1 MTISIKPK
9 KRRLLPPFTYLG
21 LLGFLIFFFIVAP
34 WFGKGDYA
42 RFALDLSL
50 MSLLIVSVYMC
61 SNKRNYLIIALFLA
75 APALLRLFFP
85 TTEVDEVTLAFNI
98 LFLAF
103 VIVVLLHLLFTTD
116 YVTTDVIYAALAVY
130 FLVGVFYGLIF
141 TLIECFFPG
150 SFSLPQVVENETFYG
165 AYGEDLIYFSFITL
179 TTSGY
184 GDIVPLSQPAK
195 FLCILEAI
203 TGQLYL
209 TVMIA
214 RLIGM
219 HISQLKQ

>member
-1 MTISIKPK
+1 MKAE
-9 KRRLLPPFTYLG
+9 KRGLFPPFTYLG
-21 LLGFLIFFFIVAP
+21 LLGFLVFFFIVAP
-34 WFGKGDYA
+34 CFAKGAYA

-61 SNKRNYLIIALFLA
+61 SNNKKYLIVALFLA

-85 TTEVDEVTLAFNI
+85 ITEVDEITLAFNI
-98 LFLAF
+98 LFFAF
-103 VIVVLLHLLFTTD
+103 VIGVLLHLLFTTS
-116 YVTTDVIYAALAVY
+116 YVTTDIISAALAVY
-130 FLVGVFYGLIF
+130 FLIGVFFGLLF
-141 TLIECFFPG
+141 TLIEFFFPG
-150 SFSLPQVVENETFYG
+150 SFSLSQEIKNETFYG
-165 AYGEDLIYFSFITL
+165 AYGQDLIYFSFITL

-184 GDIVPLSQPAK
+184 GDIVPLSQPAR

>member
-1 MTISIKPK
+1 MSISIKSK

-21 LLGFLIFFFIVAP
+21 LLGFIVFFFIVAP
-34 WFGKGDYA
+34 CFAKGHYA

-50 MSLLIVSVYMC
+50 LSLLILSVYMC
-61 SNKRNYLIIALFLA
+61 SNKKNYLIIALLLA

-85 TTEVDEVTLAFNI
+85 TTEVDEITLAFNI

-103 VIVVLLHLLFTTD
+103 VVGVLLHLLFTTSKI
-116 YVTTDVIYAALAVY
+116 TLDVIYAALSVY
-130 FLVGVFYGLIF
+130 FLIGVFYGLLF

-150 SFSLPQVVENETFYG
+150 SFSLTQGIQNETFYG
-165 AYGEDLIYFSFITL
+165 AYGQDLIYFSFITL

-195 FLCILEAI
+195 FLSILEAV

-219 HISQLKQ
+219 HISQLER